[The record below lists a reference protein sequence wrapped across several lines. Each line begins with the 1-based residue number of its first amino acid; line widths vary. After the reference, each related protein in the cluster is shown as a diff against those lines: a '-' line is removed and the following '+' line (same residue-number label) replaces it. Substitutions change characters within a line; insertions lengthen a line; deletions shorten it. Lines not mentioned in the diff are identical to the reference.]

1 MNFPPNLPPM
11 YIVALFPPPMYI
23 LPFPL
28 PQVCTVPPTH
38 FLRQSNAFEMCSG
51 ATPCWCGL
59 EFWTGTPV
67 CQQIR
72 MYHLCLM
79 IQYQN
84 FLYHVTW
91 DNCKPQNSCS
101 TNCTEPW
108 KLSKGPESSRLRNT
122 LHWFHTHP
130 LLPRWNFST
139 RKKLS
144 SKFWLN
150 IYQGK
155 VFLFVQKV
163 SMRPI

>member
-23 LPFPL
+23 LPLPPFHKCALFPPL
-28 PQVCTVPPTH
+28 LETMRLKCVSLQHHNTTK
-38 FLRQSNAFEMCSG
+38 
-51 ATPCWCGL
+51 TCWYRLEL
-59 EFWTGTPV
+59 EF
-67 CQQIR
+67 
-72 MYHLCLM
+72 
-79 IQYQN
+79 
-84 FLYHVTW
+84 HVTYGTTA
-91 DNCKPQNSCS
+91 NHKTFVQN
-101 TNCTEPW
+101 P
-108 KLSKGPESSRLRNT
+108 GPSQKALKDPGQGRLKNT
-122 LHWFHTHP
+122 LHWFHTP
-130 LLPRWNFST
+130 LLPGWNFCT